1 MMLKVPSKVVKSR
14 MVTTM
19 VCHQNGN
26 FPDVIVTQKAII
38 SSTGCEIC
46 DRPMVL
52 ELYPINITLNLIQL
66 RYRTKFT

>member
-1 MMLKVPSKVVKSR
+1 MMLNVPSKVVTNG

-19 VCHQNGN
+19 VSHQNDN
-26 FPDVIVTQKAII
+26 FPDVTVAQKATI
-38 SSTGCEIC
+38 SATDCKIC

-52 ELYPINITLNLIQL
+52 ELYTLNITLNLIQL